1 MPSPFSFWRA
11 RGLLA
16 SIAVL
21 FDHPDFVV
29 VNKPS
34 NISVQNES
42 HQSGLLPLLCQQLK
56 IEQLWLVHRLDKI
69 TSGILILAKSA
80 KAAAVFGQLFEQ
92 KQIEKYYLAISAKK
106 PKKKQGAVKGGMKK
120 VRDGKWMLDSSNT
133 AVAISQFFSFSI
145 SAGLR
150 LFLIKPLTGKTHQI
164 RVALKSVGSPI
175 LGDELYKGEAS
186 DRTYLH
192 AYCIRFIYQAQPICI
207 TCHPNKG
214 DVFVS
219 DDTNL
224 QITKLT
230 TPWAFKWPSIKLTQ
244 QKHAG

>member
-1 MPSPFSFWRA
+1 
-11 RGLLA
+11 LLE
-16 SIAVL
+16 SIKIL

-29 VNKPS
+29 VNKPN

-42 HQSGLLPLLCQQLK
+42 HQSGILPILCQQLK

-69 TSGILILAKSA
+69 TSGILILAKNA

-120 VRDGKWMLDSSNT
+120 VRDGKWMLDSNDS

-150 LFLIKPLTGKTHQI
+150 LFLVKPLTGKTHQI
-164 RVALKSVGSPI
+164 RVAVKSVGSPI
-175 LGDELYKGEAS
+175 LGDELYKGETS

-192 AYCIRFIYQAQPICI
+192 AYCIRFIYQDQPICI
-207 TCHPNKG
+207 ICPPDRG
-214 DVFVS
+214 DFFVS
-219 DDTNL
+219 EDTSQ
-224 QITKLT
+224 QIAKLA
-230 TPWAFKWPSIKLTQ
+230 TPWTLNWPNIKLP
-244 QKHAG
+244 QKNNAG

>member
-1 MPSPFSFWRA
+1 
-11 RGLLA
+11 LLDT
-16 SIAVL
+16 IDVL

-42 HQSGLLPLLCQQLK
+42 HQSGILPILCQQLK
-56 IEQLWLVHRLDKI
+56 VEQLWLVHRLDKI
-69 TSGILILAKSA
+69 TSGILILAKHPQ
-80 KAAAVFGQLFEQ
+80 AAAVFGQLFEN

-145 SAGLR
+145 SPGLR
-150 LFLIKPLTGKTHQI
+150 LFLVKPLTGKTHQI
-164 RVALKSVGSPI
+164 RVALKSIGCPI
-175 LGDELYKGEAS
+175 LGDDLYKGESS

-192 AYCIRFIYQAQPICI
+192 AYCIRFTYQQQPVCIICA
-207 TCHPNKG
+207 PQKG
-214 DVFVS
+214 AVFLS
-219 DDTNL
+219 DE
-224 QITKLT
+224 TKLQVAKLA
-230 TPWAFKWPSIKLTQ
+230 TPWTQSWPSIKLTQ
-244 QKHAG
+244 AKHAG

>member
-1 MPSPFSFWRA
+1 M
-11 RGLLA
+11 LA
-16 SIAVL
+16 SIDIL
-21 FDHPDFVV
+21 YEHPDFIII
-29 VNKPS
+29 NKPA

-42 HQSGLLPLLCQQLK
+42 HQSGILPILCQQLNV
-56 IEQLWLVHRLDKI
+56 EQLWLVHRLDKI
-69 TSGILILAKSA
+69 TSGVLILARNSR
-80 KAAAVFGQLFEQ
+80 AAAVFGKLFEQ

-120 VRDGKWMLDSSNT
+120 VRDGKWMLDSSDS

-164 RVALKSVGSPI
+164 RVALKSLGSPI
-175 LGDELYKGEAS
+175 LGDELYKGGAS

-192 AYCIRFIYQAQPICI
+192 AYCIRFVYQEQPICI
-207 TCHPNKG
+207 ICPPDKG

-219 DDTNL
+219 DKTQL
-224 QITKLT
+224 EISHLA
-230 TPWAFKWPSIKLTQ
+230 TPWELKWPSFKLTQ
-244 QKHAG
+244 PKYAG

>member
-1 MPSPFSFWRA
+1 
-11 RGLLA
+11 LLA

-106 PKKKQGAVKGGMKK
+106 PKKKQGAVKGAMKK
-120 VRDGKWMLDSSNT
+120 VRDGKWMLDSSSNT

-175 LGDELYKGEAS
+175 LGDELYKGESA

-192 AYCIRFIYQAQPICI
+192 AYCIRFNYQEQPICI
-207 TCHPNKG
+207 ICPPDKG

-219 DDTNL
+219 DK
-224 QITKLT
+224 TKLQLSNLA
-230 TPWAFKWPSIKLTQ
+230 TPWALKWPNIQLTQ